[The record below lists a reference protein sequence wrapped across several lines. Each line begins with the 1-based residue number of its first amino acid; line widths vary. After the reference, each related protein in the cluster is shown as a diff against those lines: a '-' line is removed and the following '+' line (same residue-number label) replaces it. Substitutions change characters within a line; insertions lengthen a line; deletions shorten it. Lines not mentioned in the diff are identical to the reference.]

1 MKRKT
6 KAEVFLFISRQKDF
20 PSVRQALRQEQTPG
34 NRPIQTTKPGRLHNG
49 SFHDIQHR
57 NTENRGK

>member
-20 PSVRQALRQEQTPG
+20 PSVRQALRQGQTPG
-34 NRPIQTTKPGRLHNG
+34 NRPIQTTKPGCFHN
-49 SFHDIQHR
+49 SS
-57 NTENRGK
+57 NR